1 MNQKQG
7 LIAEENRELNFEEN
21 LKYIDFKF
29 FKSFIKKYYRYIILV
44 TIVFAFFGFRRF
56 QNSPKIYQGQFQIVV
71 NDGNNNKI
79 APGGLNLKLFDSST
93 KDLNTQLVILKTP
106 SVLLPAYEKI
116 KSTRMKEGI
125 DSESWS
131 FKDFKNNLDV
141 DDIDGTNVLEVRY
154 KSEHKEI
161 IPVALNKIRVLYEK
175 YSFKDKTD
183 KLEKTKTFLD
193 NQINFYRNNLLEK
206 NSEIEKFSSE
216 YNLDYEV
223 LDKKVSVNTQDTRNQ
238 IRNEIQDLDQKI
250 ISFNNI
256 YNNDEEFLYSSSQLF
271 TSKYLND
278 IKAIEERIIRNKAI
292 FKDNDLSFKGLNLQK
307 EVLLDKLKK
316 ETIGHLKATKL
327 LKEATLKAVF
337 RPIEIENKFR
347 NMIRDY
353 LLSEQLLTDLVL
365 QEKTILLEASKEK
378 DAWEVITEPKVINQ
392 PISPNLLKMLT
403 YASVLGFFSS
413 CVIFYFIENR
423 KKIVYNINEIESK
436 LSAPIILNLT
446 SIKREKWLEL
456 LELSSKGVL
465 KFKNDK
471 NISLLT
477 IGDMSTVSTEAFVSQ
492 FKKVFKNDLLI
503 TNNPLEATKNDLQ
516 FILASFGE
524 LNFDDLDDIQNK
536 LNLMV
541 NKITGIILISK
552 NN

>member
-7 LIAEENRELNFEEN
+7 PIAEENRDLTFEEN

-29 FKSFIKKYYRYIILV
+29 FTSFIKRYYQYIIII
-44 TIVFAFFGFRRF
+44 TIIFAYFGFRRF

-71 NDGNNNKI
+71 NNGNSAKS
-79 APGGLNLKLFDSST
+79 APGVLNLKIFDSST
-93 KDLNTQLVILKTP
+93 KDLNTQLVILKTS

-116 KSTRMKEGI
+116 KSTRIREGI
-125 DSESWS
+125 DSENWT

-141 DDIDGTNVLEVRY
+141 DDIDGTDVLEVRY

-161 IPVALNKIRVLYEK
+161 IPVALNNIRVLYEK
-175 YSFKDKTD
+175 YSFKEKKD
-183 KLEKTKTFLD
+183 KLEKTKTFLK
-193 NQINFYRNNLLEK
+193 NQINSYRNNLLEK
-206 NSEIEKFSSE
+206 NSEIDKFSSK
-216 YNLDYEV
+216 YNLDYKV
-223 LDKKVSVNTQDTRNQ
+223 LDKRLLVNTQAIRNQ
-238 IRNEIQDLDQKI
+238 IRNEIRELDQKI
-250 ISFNNI
+250 ISFNDI
-256 YNNDEEFLYSSSQLF
+256 YDNDEEFLFSSANLFNSQ
-271 TSKYLND
+271 YLGD
-278 IKAIEERIIRNKAI
+278 IKKIEELIIRNKAI

-316 ETIGHLKATKL
+316 ETIGHLEAEKL
-327 LKEATLKAVF
+327 LKKATLKAVF

-365 QEKTILLEASKEK
+365 QEKTILLEASKEN
-378 DAWEVITEPKVINQ
+378 DAWEVITEPQVINE

-403 YASVLGFFSS
+403 SASVLGFFSS

-423 KKIVYNINEIESK
+423 KKIVHNLNAIESK
-436 LSAPIILNLT
+436 LSAPIILNLS
-446 SIKREKWLEL
+446 SIKREKWFEL

-471 NISLLT
+471 IISLLT
-477 IGDMSTVSTEAFVSQ
+477 IGDISTVSKEAFVSQ
-492 FKKVFKNDLLI
+492 FKKVFKNDVVL
-503 TNNPLEATKNDLQ
+503 TNDPVEASKNDLQ
-516 FILASFGE
+516 FTLVSFGE
-524 LNFDDLDDIQNK
+524 LNFHDLDDIQNK
-536 LNLMV
+536 LNLME